1 MSAALQAMSV
11 SGGIL
16 LLVIILVVVV
26 NIAAV
31 NRGAKAMEDEAK
43 RH

>member
-1 MSAALQAMSV
+1 MAAALSAMSV

-26 NIAAV
+26 TIATV
-31 NRGAKAMEDEAK
+31 NRGAKAMEDDSK

>member
-26 NIAAV
+26 SVAAV
-31 NRGAKAMEDEAK
+31 NRGAKAMEDETK